1 MPIEQSEEFNML
13 DKPTTGERASDQPRP
28 MGFGISPWPVWFW
41 GLGAPKEIG
50 SNGKIFEGLA
60 RLGTEWVDF
69 VNRRLK
75 EDINLLPRLAA
86 CRCAEDVSNVYA
98 EFWRNLGEDYTN
110 EFAALSKLSGGL
122 ATSAFTPSGLTALA
136 SGVVRPS
143 KEVHHG
149 QD

>member
-1 MPIEQSEEFNML
+1 MPIEQGEEFNML
-13 DKPTTGERASDQPRP
+13 DKPATGDKASDQLRP
-28 MGFGISPWPVWFW
+28 MGLGIPSWPVWFW
-41 GLGAPKEIG
+41 GPGAPNA
-50 SNGKIFEGLA
+50 SNGKVVESLA

-110 EFAALSKLSGGL
+110 EFAALSRLSGDI
-122 ATSAFTPSGLTALA
+122 ATSAVTA
-136 SGVVRPS
+136 SRQEP
-143 KEVHHG
+143 
-149 QD
+149 QR